1 MLARRLVLA
10 VSLCAGLGAAL
21 APRTSRASPP
31 SIAWEAPAGCPDGA
45 EVERRAAALLAGSLR
60 AAPPELRFRF
70 AVRAEAGRWVLE
82 GVQEGAAGSGARTL
96 RASECAA
103 LAEAAALLVAL
114 AVDPTLP
121 PAPEDRVVEP
131 VTVVPPPPP
140 LQDVPKDRSEEGPA
154 EAAPAPEPTPMALAE
169 PSPSPPPP
177 GVEAPARRVRGA
189 LGLQAGLGLGALP
202 RPAALLRLVGGVR
215 WRALRVGGRA
225 SVWLPREAPAPTRPE
240 VGGRFWLASGGVQVC
255 GVARPARR
263 VEFPLCAAFELGL
276 LTGRGTGTLHVAR
289 TARALWAAVA
299 AGPAI
304 SVEVSRRVAVM
315 AAVEGLV
322 MVVRPHFEVTGAGEP
337 CCGRAIGGSFL
348 AGLELRLP

>member
-1 MLARRLVLA
+1 MLARRLALA

-31 SIAWEAPAGCPDGA
+31 PIVWEAPPGCPDVA
-45 EVERRAAALLAGSLR
+45 EVERRAAALLAGSPR

-70 AVRAEAGRWVLE
+70 TVRAEAGRWVLE

-103 LAEAAALLVAL
+103 LAEAASLLVAL

-121 PAPEDRVVEP
+121 PAPEDRVAEP

-140 LQDVPKDRSEEGPA
+140 LQDVPRDRSEEGPA
-154 EAAPAPEPTPMALAE
+154 EAAPAAEAAPLELPE
-169 PSPSPPPP
+169 PPPP
-177 GVEAPARRVRGA
+177 PRVEAPARRVRGE
-189 LGLQAGLGLGALP
+189 LGLQAGIGLGALP
-202 RPAALLRLVGGVR
+202 RPAALLRHVGGVR

-299 AGPAI
+299 VGPAI
-304 SVEVSRRVAVM
+304 AVEVSRRVAVV
-315 AAVEGLV
+315 AAIEGLV
-322 MVVRPHFEVTGAGEP
+322 VVVRPHFEVTGAGEP
-337 CCGRAIGGSFL
+337 CCGRVIGGSFL